1 MQMPFLVSL
10 EKTPTQEE
18 YIRGSMPNNPYQSTD
33 VGELMRDVK
42 NKVRSPAGGNR
53 ARPRDAESHAW
64 LRPHPLGR
72 RWRGHGRSAMT
83 SSCTA

>member
-42 NKVRSPAGGNR
+42 NKVRCPARGQ
-53 ARPRDAESHAW
+53 ARPPDVESNTSFSSHPPCWCCHAF
-64 LRPHPLGR
+64 
-72 RWRGHGRSAMT
+72 GRSAT
-83 SSCTA
+83 T

>member
-42 NKVRSPAGGNR
+42 NKVPCPARGQ
-53 ARPRDAESHAW
+53 ARPPDVESNA
-64 LRPHPLGR
+64 LFRSHPPC
-72 RWRGHGRSAMT
+72 WRCRALCRSATT
-83 SSCTA
+83 SSCTV